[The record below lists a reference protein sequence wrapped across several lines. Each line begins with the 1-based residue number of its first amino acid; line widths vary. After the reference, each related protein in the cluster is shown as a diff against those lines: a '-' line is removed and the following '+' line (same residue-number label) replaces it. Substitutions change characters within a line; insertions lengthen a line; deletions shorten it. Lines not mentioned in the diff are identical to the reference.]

1 MLLPFPKN
9 TKLNALTGVHKR
21 FMNQLLIVT
30 PIFGFNEDR
39 FLKNDIEILK
49 IQKKFGD
56 YLRRNG
62 LNYIIAA
69 LNFSIDIPLGSSI

>member
-1 MLLPFPKN
+1 
-9 TKLNALTGVHKR
+9 
-21 FMNQLLIVT
+21 MNQLLIVT

-39 FLKNDIEILK
+39 NKKNDIEILK